1 MISVLKRTL
10 LAVAVAALHLV
21 SAHAAVQLIAT
32 SSTSGSY
39 QDRSDD
45 TSTTLENGVP
55 GNRLGGLGSAITY
68 AGGETFLMLPDR
80 GPNAVS
86 GYGGT
91 NIDYT
96 VSYINRF
103 QTYSLH
109 LLPNAD
115 YDPAAVAA
123 GTAPFDVAG
132 LPYILTPFLQ
142 ATTLLSSPIPLTYGR
157 AGSNGT
163 TEISGGPTRSGVPP
177 LNAVNHTFYFTGRS
191 DGFDPNHNSLWPLD
205 ARFDTEGLRMS
216 NDGRAVFISDEYG
229 PYVYEFDRSTGQ
241 RIRSFAM
248 PASFGV
254 AHPNTTTS
262 TETGTGVPVVNGNS
276 EGRVA
281 NKGAEGLAITP
292 DGRTLVVAMQSPL
305 IQDGG
310 TSGDYMADGS
320 SGGTP
325 YTRIVTIDIA
335 SGRVTHQ
342 YAYPLDTTK
351 TAISELLAVNGHQFL
366 IDERDGS
373 GFETANDDNS
383 VAKEKYLYE
392 IDIAGATDVSNIA
405 DLRKGGFT
413 PVVKSSTPF
422 LNLVAVVGAAGIPA
436 NNVPAKIE
444 GEAFGADIEL
454 NGQTVHTLYVTNDND
469 FLSYIVKD
477 SGTPPADVGTV
488 PADNPNRVFVF
499 AFEDG
504 DLPLYATT
512 HLGVQ
517 PQQISPNAVHK
528 HYDAPFFGGF
538 GAPPSEW
545 FFLAV
550 VSDLPHGRAIVT

>member
-1 MISVLKRTL
+1 MIATL
-10 LAVAVAALHLV
+10 NRKLLVAAVAAAPLL

-39 QDRSDD
+39 QDLSDE
-45 TSTTLENGVP
+45 TSAPLENGVA
-55 GNRLGGLGSAITY
+55 GNRLGGLGSAVAY
-68 AGGETFLMLPDR
+68 AGGDTFLMLPDR

-91 NIDYT
+91 NIDFT

-103 QTYSLH
+103 QTYTLR
-109 LLPNAD
+109 LLANSD
-115 YDPAAVAA
+115 YSPSAVAA
-123 GTAPFDVAG
+123 GSAPWDASG
-132 LPYILTPFLQ
+132 LPYVLTPTLQ
-142 ATTLLSSPIPLTYGR
+142 ATTLLSSPTPLTYGP

-163 TEISGGPTRSGVPP
+163 TEISGVRTRSGVPP
-177 LNAVNHTFYFTGRS
+177 LNAVNRTFYFTGRS
-191 DGFDPNHNSLWPLD
+191 DGFDSSHNSLWPLN
-205 ARFDTEGLRMS
+205 ARLDTEGMRMS
-216 NDGRAVFISDEYG
+216 NDGRSVYISDEYG
-229 PYVYEFDRSTGQ
+229 PYVYQFDRTTGQ

-248 PASFGV
+248 PSSFGV
-254 AHPNTTTS
+254 PHPNTTTG
-262 TETGTGVPVVNGNS
+262 TETGTGIPAVDGNVQ
-276 EGRVA
+276 GRIA

-310 TSGDYMADGS
+310 TSGDYNADGS

-335 SGRVTHQ
+335 SGKVTHQ
-342 YAYPLDTTK
+342 YAYPLDTAK
-351 TAISELLAVNGHQFL
+351 TAISELLAVNSHQFL
-366 IDERDGS
+366 IDERDGT

-383 VAKEKYLYE
+383 TAKEKYLYE
-392 IDIAGATDVSNIA
+392 IDLAGGTDVSNVA

-413 PVVKSSTPF
+413 PVIKSSTPF
-422 LNLVAVVGAAGIPA
+422 LNVVAVLGAAGIPA
-436 NNVPAKIE
+436 NSVPAKIE

-454 NGQTVHTLYVTNDND
+454 NGKTVHTLYVSNDND
-469 FLSYIVKD
+469 FLSYIAKD
-477 SGTPPADVGTV
+477 AATPSADAGTV

-499 AFEDG
+499 AFEDA
-504 DLPLYATT
+504 DLPLYAAT

-517 PQQISPNAVHK
+517 PQQLSPGTVHK

-538 GAPPSEW
+538 GAPPSDW
-545 FFLAV
+545 FFW
-550 VSDLPHGRAIVT
+550 PW